1 MLEELTIRNF
11 AIIEELTVPFTSG
24 LTVLTGETGAG
35 KSMIIDALG
44 LLAGGRGSADFVR
57 HESKKA
63 EIEGLF
69 TVPDDHLASERMA
82 ASGIDGEEEGMI
94 ILRREITHKG
104 KSICRINGQLV
115 TLTTLRSI
123 GQTLVDIHGQH
134 EHQELLQ
141 MDKHSGMVD
150 TYAASTLFSLK
161 ADYEHHFDQYMSI
174 KNELQR
180 LRNSDRENMQRLD
193 LIQYQLGEIE
203 NAALHDPN
211 EDRELEQE
219 RYKLAH
225 AEKLYE
231 LLQYAYTNLY
241 DEGKGLEWLRSSV
254 NHLEDAAIIDPALK
268 NTSEQVASSFY
279 TIEESSYA
287 IREHIDQL
295 DFDSGRLEHVESRL
309 SEIEQLKRKYGSSIS
324 EILNFAED
332 ISQEQETLLHRDE
345 NIRQYELRLDE
356 MAGHLFKAA
365 DTLTAERKKAAEAL
379 AIDVEQELADL
390 FMEKTRFSVRFQ
402 AHSQGERVIVNDE
415 ERTLTREGQERLEF
429 YMSPNM
435 GEPEKALAKIA
446 SGGEISRIML
456 ALKRILSNAS
466 DRTALIFDEVD
477 TGVSGRVAQAIGEKI
492 FAIAKEA
499 QVLCIS
505 HLPQVAALAST
516 HMHIAKHEER
526 ERVQTTVTTLQENDR
541 VDELARMLSG
551 AAVTAKT
558 RENARE
564 LLEFATVR

>member
-11 AIIEELTVPFTSG
+11 AIIEELTIPFASG

-35 KSMIIDALG
+35 KSIIIDALG
-44 LLAGGRGSADFVR
+44 LLAGGRGSVDFVR

-63 EIEGLF
+63 EVEGLF
-69 TVPDDHLASERMA
+69 IVPNDHLARERVTSA
-82 ASGIDGEEEGMI
+82 GIECEEGMI
-94 ILRREITHKG
+94 VLRREISRKG
-104 KSICRINGQLV
+104 KSVCRVNGQLV

-150 TYAASTLFSLK
+150 GYAASTLASLK
-161 ADYEHHFDQYMSI
+161 SDYEKHYETYLSI

-180 LRNSDRENMQRLD
+180 LRNSDRENIQRLD
-193 LIQYQLGEIE
+193 LIQYQLEEI
-203 NAALHDPN
+203 NQAALSEPD
-211 EDRELEQE
+211 EDEQLEQE

-231 LLQYAYTNLY
+231 LLQYAYTYLH
-241 DEGKGLEWLRSSV
+241 DEGKGLEWIRESAG
-254 NHLEDAAIIDPALK
+254 HLKEASDIDPALLQ
-268 NTSEQVASSFY
+268 TSEQVDSSFY
-279 TIEESSYA
+279 MIEEASYS

-295 DFDSGRLEHVESRL
+295 DFDPVRLEQIESRL
-309 SEIEQLKRKYGSSIS
+309 AEIDQLKRKYGGSIT
-324 EILNFAED
+324 EILTFVDEIAAEQD
-332 ISQEQETLLHRDE
+332 ALVNLDE
-345 NIRQYELRLDE
+345 HIRQYEEELKE
-356 MAGHLFKAA
+356 KAA
-365 DTLTAERKKAAEAL
+365 ALFSAANALTNGRKEAAKTLSEAIER
-379 AIDVEQELADL
+379 ELADL
-390 FMEKTRFSVRFQ
+390 FMEKTRFSVSFQ
-402 AHSQGERVIVNDE
+402 PPVQGEEVQSNGQVK
-415 ERTLTREGQERLEF
+415 TFTKEGQERLEF
-429 YMSPNM
+429 YMSPNA

-466 DRTALIFDEVD
+466 QRTALIFDEVD

-492 FAIAKEA
+492 ASIAAAET
-499 QVLCIS
+499 QVLCIT

-516 HMHIAKHEER
+516 HMHIAKEE
-526 ERVQTTVTTLQENDR
+526 EQGRVQTTVTELGDTER

-551 AAVTAKT
+551 TAVTTKT

-564 LLEFATVR
+564 LLDFATP